1 MIDTHL
7 HVADPDVARYPRSS
21 ERLPTSTWWEDQGR
35 DAHTL
40 AADLEAAGVDCGV
53 LVQAVGLYGYDNRY
67 VLDAGVSEGSRFC
80 ALPALDPG
88 HPGALGEIADLSQ
101 RQGVVGIR
109 LFALGGVHPWVGT
122 PRAGQALE
130 AVGAAGL
137 VAVVTG
143 LGEHLEALLPAIRAH
158 TEVPIVIDHCAFPA
172 FDASGLVSGHPLLHL
187 VPSEHVSIKVTSHLF
202 EDARAAG
209 ADPAD
214 VVSDLVAR
222 FGGDRVM
229 WGSDHPQTRLGD
241 YARHVE
247 LARSSVRLLPARE
260 AAAVLGSTAGRI
272 FGL

>member
-21 ERLPTSTWWEDQGR
+21 ERLPTSTWWEDPGR
-35 DAHTL
+35 DAEAL
-40 AADLEAAGVDCGV
+40 AGDLEAAGVARGV
-53 LVQAVGLYGYDNRY
+53 LVQAVGLYGFDNRY
-67 VLDAGVSEGSRFC
+67 VLDAGLSQGSRFC

-88 HPGALGEIADLSQ
+88 HPDAIADIGQLSQ

-109 LFALGGVHPWVGT
+109 LFALRSVKHWVAT
-122 PRAGQALE
+122 PRAGEVLE

-143 LGEHLEALLPAIRAH
+143 LGEHLEALLPAIRTH
-158 TEVPIVIDHCAFPA
+158 TEVPIVIDHCGFPS
-172 FDASGLVSGHPLLHL
+172 FDAAGLVSGHPLVHL
-187 VPSEHVSIKVTSHLF
+187 VPSEHVSIKITSHLF

-209 ADPAD
+209 ADPAE
-214 VVSDLVAR
+214 VVSYLVAR
-222 FGGDRVM
+222 FGGERVM
-229 WGSDHPQTRLGD
+229 WGSDHPQTRLGN
-241 YARHVE
+241 YERHVE
-247 LARSSVRLLPARE
+247 LAQTSVRLLPARE

>member
-1 MIDTHL
+1 MN
-7 HVADPDVARYPRSS
+7 
-21 ERLPTSTWWEDQGR
+21 E
-35 DAHTL
+35 
-40 AADLEAAGVDCGV
+40 LE
-53 LVQAVGLYGYDNRY
+53 LR
-67 VLDAGVSEGSRFC
+67 
-80 ALPALDPG
+80 
-88 HPGALGEIADLSQ
+88 
-101 RQGVVGIR
+101 
-109 LFALGGVHPWVGT
+109 GT
-122 PRAGQALE
+122 PASPGE
-130 AVGAAGL
+130 AVGAAWL

-158 TEVPIVIDHCAFPA
+158 SEVPIVIDHCAFPT
-172 FDASGLVSGHPLLHL
+172 FDASGLVSGHPLLDL
-187 VPSEHVSIKVTSHLF
+187 VPSEHVSIKITSHLF

-209 ADPAD
+209 ADPAA
-214 VVSDLVAR
+214 VVADLVAR